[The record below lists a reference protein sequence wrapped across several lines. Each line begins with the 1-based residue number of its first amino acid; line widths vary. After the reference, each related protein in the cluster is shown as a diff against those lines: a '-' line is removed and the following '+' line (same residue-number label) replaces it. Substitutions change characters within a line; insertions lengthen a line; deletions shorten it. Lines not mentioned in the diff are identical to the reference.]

1 MKLDFTTAL
10 NKPETEFDFTFEWKC
25 DGALFERVPHK
36 PTGNGLVEAKF
47 KAGHDGD
54 VFLNLNIRV
63 PFEFIC
69 DRCAC
74 VFEKN
79 LFLEHDEQLKPESY
93 GEYDGFTYDSNGETD
108 IDFIIHQ
115 VVLSSFPSLVLCSPN
130 CKGLCLSCG
139 VNKNFD
145 TCNCDKNKI
154 GKNNPFADLLGLN
167 K

>member
-10 NKPETEFDFTFEWKC
+10 NKPESEFDFAFEWEC
-25 DGALFERVPHK
+25 DSGLFESVPHK
-36 PTGNGLVEAKF
+36 PNGNGLVETKY
-47 KAGHDGD
+47 KSSQDGE
-54 VFLNLNIRV
+54 VTLKLSIRV
-63 PFEFIC
+63 PFTFVC
-69 DRCAC
+69 DKCASE
-74 VFEKN
+74 FEKN
-79 LFLEHDEQLKPESY
+79 LFLEHTEQIKPDWVDD
-93 GEYDGFTYDSNGETD
+93 YDGITYDSNGEMD
-108 IDFIIHQ
+108 IDYLVHQ

-130 CKGLCLSCG
+130 CKGLCLTCG